1 MWHCIRVLQVRR
13 TCAYAVDVVEA
24 VACIRPNVV
33 GGPNQK
39 ADANKQIFFFS
50 DLLAF
55 FLFVC
60 LLVLLACFVTASAAV
75 AAAAVFAR
83 AYKSLLRALPVP

>member
-13 TCAYAVDVVEA
+13 TCAYAVDVEA

-60 LLVLLACFVTASAAV
+60 LLVLLACFVTASS